1 MGQETQNPG
10 LPQSEV
16 QMEHTRRMA
25 ELYANIA
32 LTDVFLHGA
41 AVTSFGILQYPI
53 VPTDNMSKE
62 NAERYAQGRIITV
75 RPDEIMAEVTDSS
88 HPPIIFVIPPRS
100 VERLAIREHSRGK
113 RELQPSIFLY
123 QGIDEKNRPITDS
136 VDGEFQL
143 MEGLKIAAL
152 ENMRSHNVDT
162 TALSKPLRTIVR
174 DALVNIAFTMGVEN
188 INDAVARTIRDMR
201 VEEEIAVSTAESILK
216 NGGQK

>member
-16 QMEHTRRMA
+16 QEHTKRMA

-32 LTDVFLHGA
+32 MTDVFLHGA

-53 VPTDNMSKE
+53 VDTDYMSKE
-62 NAERYAQGRIITV
+62 NAQLYTQGRIITV

-88 HPPIIFVIPPRS
+88 HPPTIFVIPPRS

-123 QGIDEKNRPITDS
+123 QGIDEKNIPIIDS

-162 TALSKPLRTIVR
+162 AALSKPLKTIVKE
-174 DALVNIAFTMGVEN
+174 ALVNIAFTIGAGN
-188 INDAVARTIRDMR
+188 INDAVARTTKDMR
-201 VEEEIAVSTAESILK
+201 TEEEVAVSTVESILK